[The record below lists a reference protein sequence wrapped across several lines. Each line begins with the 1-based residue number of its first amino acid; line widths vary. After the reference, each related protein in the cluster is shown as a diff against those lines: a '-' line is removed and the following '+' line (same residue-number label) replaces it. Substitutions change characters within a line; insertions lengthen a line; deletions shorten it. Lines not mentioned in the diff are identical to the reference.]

1 MWLYRN
7 TQEYGVKENWITT
20 VLENLSRNRM
30 QRIRAASLVEQA
42 ASGMQIVTLMI
53 CGKRQMEIPSKYRAN
68 IYAYLFI
75 GMED

>member
-1 MWLYRN
+1 MC
-7 TQEYGVKENWITT
+7 
-20 VLENLSRNRM
+20 RM

>member
-1 MWLYRN
+1 
-7 TQEYGVKENWITT
+7 
-20 VLENLSRNRM
+20 M

-75 GMED
+75 GMGD

>member
-1 MWLYRN
+1 
-7 TQEYGVKENWITT
+7 
-20 VLENLSRNRM
+20 M

-53 CGKRQMEIPSKYRAN
+53 CGKRQTGIPSKYRAN